1 MLTLMT
7 LPFGLVAIVLGFR
20 GIEIC
25 FSPQPPTRLTAES
38 GADELANLFNA
49 LVLTYKCRDF
59 G

>member
-25 FSPQPPTRLTAES
+25 FRPHPPTRLTPES
-38 GADELANLFNA
+38 GADKQANLFNA
-49 LVLTYKCRDF
+49 LVLTYKYKDF